1 MGTSREP
8 EGGTGVVAAPE
19 DGCTAAVRAGG
30 SADRAEGSTGCAE
43 GSSAAAEGAVGCPE
57 VATVRAE
64 GCPTA
69 TDVALLEGW
78 HGIARGLGGVQEE
91 LSAEVARG
99 SRIDPAAVQVLWF
112 LLTRPGGAVPMNQVS
127 RLLGFSTAG
136 TTKVVDRLA
145 ELGLI
150 ERRPSPDDR
159 RVTFAALT
167 PHGREAAGDLAA
179 DLARALRERVVG
191 VIGEEGFTTLVTLTG
206 RLSEGTAGP
215 CGA

>member
-1 MGTSREP
+1 MR
-8 EGGTGVVAAPE
+8 GG
-19 DGCTAAVRAGG
+19 
-30 SADRAEGSTGCAE
+30 
-43 GSSAAAEGAVGCPE
+43 GCPS
-57 VATVRAE
+57 
-64 GCPTA
+64 A

-112 LLTRPGGAVPMNQVS
+112 LLTRPGVAVPMNQVA

-145 ELGLI
+145 ELGLL

-167 PHGREAAGDLAA
+167 PGGRAAAGDLAD

-191 VIGEEGFTTLVTLTG
+191 VIGEEGFTTLVSLTG
-206 RLSEGTAGP
+206 RLAKGADAWPAGGAGP
-215 CGA
+215 CGG

>member
-1 MGTSREP
+1 METSREP
-8 EGGTGVVAAPE
+8 VVGCGAGVMPAPG
-19 DGCTAAVRAGG
+19 DGCTAAVRP
-30 SADRAEGSTGCAE
+30 EG
-43 GSSAAAEGAVGCPE
+43 AAVPPEGAVAGG
-57 VATVRAE
+57 E
-64 GCPTA
+64 GCPSA

-78 HGIARGLGGVQEE
+78 HGIARGLGGVQEG

-99 SRIDPAAVQVLWF
+99 SRVDPAAVQVLWF

-150 ERRPSPDDR
+150 ERRPSPEDR

-167 PHGREAAGDLAA
+167 PHGRETAGDLAS

-191 VIGEEGFTTLVTLTG
+191 VIGEEGFATLVTLTG
-206 RLSEGTAGP
+206 QLSQGAGP